1 MPQDPE
7 TFTSMSVQDRTETA
21 LMHESPLVFYMA
33 GLADG
38 VPAWPS
44 VDRDKFLDNI
54 WKEESLLSGAV
65 YSMCAKVGALD
76 FRLKGPRNAVKRNKT
91 MLQGS
96 DLGNGWIRFVMT
108 TTLDMLTQD
117 NGGFIEVLRPPGA
130 SPATSAA
137 GIAHLDS
144 QKCTLTGDPE
154 FPVIYIDSHN
164 RQHLLAWYQVISLVD
179 LPSAR
184 EEHLGKGFCAIS
196 RILRTAQMIRDVALY
211 KRQKLSGKR
220 VPGILFVNGARRNDV
235 KAAITRSMIEES
247 ENLDRT
253 LYTGPVIVSG
263 QDSTSNVSAQLVELA
278 SLPDGYNED
287 TLFKWYITS
296 LALAFGTDYSEFAP
310 LPGGGLGSSSQ
321 IEGMAARARGKGPGI
336 ILQQIEYAMNHYVLP
351 NTVEFQ
357 FVSSDPSAETQR
369 IELAHARAR
378 ERALRVNSEEITPL
392 QALRLAVTE
401 GDAPESF
408 LLEAENQL
416 LPEEETDT
424 EDSIER
430 IIRSAQDLN
439 ESYQKIQKVIE
450 SKHYVV
456 S

>member
-1 MPQDPE
+1 MPQDPQ
-7 TFTSMSVQDRTETA
+7 TFTSMSVQDRTESA
-21 LMHESPLVFYMA
+21 LMAESPLVFYMA

-44 VDRDKFLDNI
+44 PERDKYLDRI
-54 WKEESLLSGAV
+54 WKEESLLSGAL

-76 FRLKGPRNAVKRNKT
+76 FRLKGPRNAVKSKKM
-91 MLQGS
+91 MLQGA
-96 DLGNGWIRFVMT
+96 DLGNGWIRFIMT

-130 SPATSAA
+130 SPSTSAA

-144 QKCTLTGDPE
+144 QKCFVTGDPE
-154 FPVIYIDSHN
+154 YPVIYMDAKNLPHK
-164 RQHLLAWYQVISLVD
+164 LAWYQVISLVD
-179 LPSAR
+179 FPSAR
-184 EEHLGKGFCAIS
+184 EEHLGKGFCAVS
-196 RILRTAQMIRDVALY
+196 RILRAAQMIRDVALY

-235 KAAITRSMIEES
+235 KAAITRTMIEES
-247 ENLDRT
+247 ENMDRT

-287 TLFKWYITS
+287 TLYKWYITT
-296 LALAFGTDYSEFAP
+296 LALGFGTDYSEFAP

-321 IEGMAARARGKGPGI
+321 VEGMAARARGKGPGI
-336 ILQQIEYAMNHYVLP
+336 VLQQIEYAMNHFVLP
-351 NTVEFQ
+351 QSVEFQ

-408 LLEAENQL
+408 LLEAESQGVYQDPNAA
-416 LPEEETDT
+416 

-430 IIRSAQDLN
+430 IIRSTN
-439 ESYQKIQKVIE
+439 ELTDAYQVVQKLVE
-450 SKHYVV
+450 KKLVGH
-456 S
+456 